1 MRITAKIA
9 TAGVAGLSRFP
20 VANYTIEE
28 CTSPDGRLDPAKTRR
43 ALDVEQ
49 VQIGSKDDLRVLA
62 FTLEYLTQ
70 QRSVVE
76 KMAEN
81 MNRDGVAA
89 SVTDE
94 KGVRTEATTPGDRR
108 CERNMKRDR
117 VVYVRT
123 DVTGCADSIHVKLS
137 VMNPRVVVGNAEPF
151 AREYAIMCA
160 RILIYLREAITTARI
175 RPHQGRGRNRRL
187 RRRGGDEPPRR
198 PREDARVLRPPAQR
212 QLLTVQVR
220 PPALPQRQVQRP
232 DKGGCMTLPEH
243 LRAHDGETTYD
254 WLECTHKTTVVLAIR
269 VSRAK
274 ADLFAWLEDRS
285 LGTIE
290 DDLVFHYFPRFS
302 LPIELKGIAV

>member
-20 VANYTIEE
+20 VPNYTIDE
-28 CTSPDGRLDPAKTRR
+28 CASVDGRLDPAKTRR

-49 VQIGSKDDLRVLA
+49 VQIGSKDDNRVLA

-94 KGVRTEATTPGDRR
+94 KGVRTEAATPGDLR

-117 VVYVRT
+117 VAYVRT
-123 DVTGCADSIHVKLS
+123 DVTGCADGIHVKLS

-151 AREYAIMCA
+151 AREYAVMCA
-160 RILIYLREAITTARI
+160 RILVYLREAITTARI
-175 RPHQGRGRNRRL
+175 VLIEGEGAQGVYADAEAMNRRDDL
-187 RRRGGDEPPRR
+187 
-198 PREDARVLRPPAQR
+198 A
-212 QLLTVQVR
+212 
-220 PPALPQRQVQRP
+220 
-232 DKGGCMTLPEH
+232 K
-243 LRAHDGETTYD
+243 LRAS
-254 WLECTHKTTVVLAIR
+254 C
-269 VSRAK
+269 
-274 ADLFAWLEDRS
+274 DRLHNGS
-285 LGTIE
+285 CSPCKFDCPLYMNGKCIDPMKE
-290 DDLVFHYFPRFS
+290 EIV
-302 LPIELKGIAV
+302 K